1 MSSRL
6 TKSGQS
12 GLKWLAVIVLLIA
25 IVCALWVNFGIR
37 GPVEARDDVVGLLI
51 DYDELMRIA
60 DASYGIDFEDMVIK
74 AVQAGATGLVVRER
88 ILSDWELAGDAVV
101 FSGGQLRFQLENLYG
116 ADYSEHMQ
124 GLSINPDRTYILTR
138 DYDVFNQIFSNL
150 YAKQRH
156 PVTFKLNDHYGI
168 ASTLHSV
175 ERGNLGLGY
184 PVAQL
189 EIAAAHGMQ
198 IIPRIRIWEPVTE
211 ESLADAMYWVSRVPN
226 LAAIGF
232 NDSTVP
238 GGGTDT
244 YIQDKIFAAIE
255 PLNKPIVSF
264 EFFVQ
269 RGLAG
274 IAYRQLHNGYLRV
287 HAIGENELH
296 RYTEFEDAANRYT
309 LAAVERNI
317 RYIYV
322 RFQRLTNPGASLERN
337 MELIEYVVMRLE
349 NEGLR
354 VGNPAPFDDYSIPFI
369 AMLILGAGV
378 LAGGGWLLSLL
389 AEPFVK
395 GRKWSI
401 ILVIALVVALAGWAG
416 GLIFAPSFIRKLFAL
431 ASAIIFPSL
440 AIILVLENLDKLT
453 FNLSRGK
460 NSTNPTPCPIKLM
473 LRAIM
478 QLLIMSILT
487 LFGALIMSAL
497 LAEPQFFLR
506 LDNFV
511 GVSVAHVIPLGI
523 VPVVLWAREEN
534 WFGLLSN
541 QVKSSVK
548 FWQFGIALVLMGALA
563 LLMMRTGNDNP
574 EVVLDIELRI
584 RQILRD
590 LLGVRPRTT
599 EFFIGHPLM
608 LVMLYYGY
616 KFKMFAILLAGIM
629 GQVSLMN
636 TYAHLHTPIVVS
648 LLRTFHGLWFG
659 IVIGIIIIIAIELFS
674 KCIKKLAAAQDE
686 RIAEL
691 KE

>member
-1 MSSRL
+1 MSGRSIR
-6 TKSGQS
+6 SGQS
-12 GLKWLAVIVLLIA
+12 GLKWLAVIVLLAA

-37 GPVEARDDVVGLLI
+37 APIEARDDVVGLLI

-60 DASYGIDFEDMVIK
+60 DASYGIDFEDMVVK
-74 AVQAGATGLVVRER
+74 AISAGATGLVVRER
-88 ILSDWELAGDAVV
+88 ILSDWEIAGDAVV

-116 ADYSEHMQ
+116 ENYAEHMQ

-138 DYDVFNQIFSNL
+138 NYDVFNQIYSNL

-156 PVTFKLNDHYGI
+156 PVTFELQGHYGI

-175 ERGNLGLGY
+175 ERGNLGMGY
-184 PVAQL
+184 PIAQL

-211 ESLADAMYWVSRVPN
+211 ESLEDAMRWVSKVPN

-238 GGGTDT
+238 GGGTDP
-244 YIQDKIFAAIE
+244 YIQYMIAEAIA
-255 PLNKPIVSF
+255 PLNAPLVSF
-264 EFFVQ
+264 EFFDQ
-269 RGLAG
+269 RGLGG
-274 IAYRQLHNGYLRV
+274 IAYRLFDNGYLRV

-317 RYIYV
+317 RYIYL

-337 MELIEYVVMRLE
+337 MELIEYVAMRLE
-349 NEGLR
+349 DEGLR
-354 VGNPAPFDDYSIPFI
+354 VGNPEPFEDYSIPFI

-378 LAGGGWLLSLL
+378 IAGGGWLLALL

-395 GRKWSI
+395 DKKWAI
-401 ILVIALVVALAGWAG
+401 ILVIALVVALGGWAG
-416 GLIFAPSFIRKLFAL
+416 GLIFAPGFMRRLFAL

-440 AIILVLENLDKLT
+440 AVILVLENLDRLT
-453 FNLSRGK
+453 FNTSRGK
-460 NSTNPTPCPIKLM
+460 NSNDPTPCPIRVM

-478 QLLIMSILT
+478 QLVIMSVLT
-487 LFGALIMSAL
+487 LAGAMIMSAL

-511 GVSVAHVIPLGI
+511 GVSIAHVIPLAI

-534 WFGLLSN
+534 WFGLLSGT
-541 QVKSSVK
+541 VTSSVK
-548 FWQFGIALVLMGALA
+548 FWQFGIALVLMAALA

-590 LLGVRPRTT
+590 ILGVRPRTT
-599 EFFIGHPLM
+599 EFLIGHPLM

-616 KFKMFAILLAGIM
+616 KFKMFPILLAGIM
-629 GQVSLMN
+629 GQVSLTN
-636 TYAHLHTPIVVS
+636 TYAHLHTPVVVS
-648 LLRTFHGLWFG
+648 LLRSFHGLWFG
-659 IVIGIIIIIAIELFS
+659 MAIGIVIIVVLELLS

-686 RIAEL
+686 QVSEL

>member
-1 MSSRL
+1 MSGRSL
-6 TKSGQS
+6 STGQS
-12 GLKWLAVIVLLIA
+12 RLKWLAVIVLLVA
-25 IVCALWVNFGIR
+25 VVCALWVNFGLRAPI
-37 GPVEARDDVVGLLI
+37 EAHDDVVGLLI

-60 DASYGIDFEDMVIK
+60 DASYGIDFNDMVEE
-74 AVQAGATGLVVRER
+74 AVRAGATGLVVRER
-88 ILSDWELAGDAVV
+88 ILSDWELAGDAIV

-116 ADYSEHMQ
+116 EHYAEHMQ
-124 GLSINPDRTYILTR
+124 GLSIHPDRTYILTR

-150 YAKQRH
+150 YAKERH
-156 PVTFKLNDHYGI
+156 PVTFELHGHYGI

-175 ERGNLGLGY
+175 ERGNLGMGY
-184 PVAQL
+184 PIAQL
-189 EIAAAHGMQ
+189 EIAAAHDIQ

-211 ESLADAMYWVSRVPN
+211 DSLANAMYWVSQIPN

-238 GGGTDT
+238 GGGVDP
-244 YIQDKIFAAIE
+244 YIQDLLADAIA

-264 EFFVQ
+264 EFFDQ
-269 RGLAG
+269 RGLSG
-274 IAYRQLHNGYLRV
+274 IANRLLDNGYLRV

-317 RYIYV
+317 RYIYL
-322 RFQRLTNPGASLERN
+322 RFQRLTNPGASLDRN

-349 NEGLR
+349 SEGLR
-354 VGNPAPFDDYSIPFI
+354 VGNPEPFEDSSVPFF

-378 LAGGGWLLSLL
+378 LAGGGWLLSFL

-395 GRKWSI
+395 DKKWAI
-401 ILVIALVVALAGWAG
+401 ILVVVLLIALIGWAG
-416 GLIFAPSFIRKLFAL
+416 GLVLAPAFIRKLFAL

-460 NSTNPTPCPIKLM
+460 HSNDSTPCPIRLM

-487 LFGALIMSAL
+487 LAGAMIMSAL

-511 GVSVAHVIPLGI
+511 GVSISHVIPLGI
-523 VPVVLWAREEN
+523 VPVVLWAREKN
-534 WFGLLSN
+534 WFGLLSGT
-541 QVKSSVK
+541 VTSSVK

-590 LLGVRPRTT
+590 ILGVRPRTT
-599 EFFIGHPLM
+599 EFLIGHPLM

-616 KFKMFAILLAGIM
+616 KFKMFPILLAGIM
-629 GQVSLMN
+629 GQVSLTN
-636 TYAHLHTPIVVS
+636 TYAHMHTPIVVS
-648 LLRTFHGLWFG
+648 LLRSFHGLWFG
-659 IVIGIIIIIAIELFS
+659 IVIGIVIIVILELLS
-674 KCIKKLAAAQDE
+674 KCVKKLAAAQDQQ
-686 RIAEL
+686 AL
-691 KE
+691 KQ